1 MLFLLSALVSYG
13 QAGNKPSGLPIDSV
27 YKAALRVHNPNN
39 TTLTFTYRW
48 GNGKWQA
55 GKITP
60 FQTMV
65 YSYNYYRGDYSSP
78 TFNIRYDWIT
88 GDGKITPV
96 IKELK
101 RTKVKKTDMS
111 EAQTYYFVLTG
122 NQVRLYEFGAYD
134 TNWVAAV
141 KIENR
146 TKNVLSYESRW
157 QNSSTWNKV
166 TLKPGHNR
174 WVTNSYYPGVY
185 NSPVYKIR
193 FDHVLGDGKTTWKY
207 FDLDRNKS
215 AKSKPQDSAKRY
227 FFSTSNQ
234 SLLNLYDSD
243 K

>member
-1 MLFLLSALVSYG
+1 MLADLILIIIRKKYH
-13 QAGNKPSGLPIDSV
+13 PI
-27 YKAALRVHNPNN
+27 
-39 TTLTFTYRW
+39 
-48 GNGKWQA
+48 
-55 GKITP
+55 KI
-60 FQTMV
+60 FKNHRKQYCFM
-65 YSYNYYRGDYSSP
+65 
-78 TFNIRYDWIT
+78 
-88 GDGKITPV
+88 
-96 IKELK
+96 
-101 RTKVKKTDMS
+101 
-111 EAQTYYFVLTG
+111 LTG
-122 NQVRLYEFGAYD
+122 NQVRLYE
-134 TNWVAAV
+134 W
-141 KIENR
+141 
-146 TKNVLSYESRW
+146 RW

-185 NSPVYKIR
+185 NSPVYKIL